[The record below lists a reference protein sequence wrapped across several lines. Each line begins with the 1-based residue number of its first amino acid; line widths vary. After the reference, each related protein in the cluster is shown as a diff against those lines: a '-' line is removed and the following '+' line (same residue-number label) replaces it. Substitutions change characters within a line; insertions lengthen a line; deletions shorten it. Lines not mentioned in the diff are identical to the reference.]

1 MASVVEPGDAR
12 PIFKAASSSAR
23 QLFQLLNCINFA
35 PKVHVQITSEGIR
48 FAVEDSRVMQGM
60 CYPSLAHNRMLIL

>member
-1 MASVVEPGDAR
+1 MAAVAEPEDER
-12 PIFKAASSSAR
+12 PVFKAVSSSAR

-48 FAVEDSRVMQGM
+48 FAVEDSRVMQGISVTSRVLTTL
-60 CYPSLAHNRMLIL
+60 Y